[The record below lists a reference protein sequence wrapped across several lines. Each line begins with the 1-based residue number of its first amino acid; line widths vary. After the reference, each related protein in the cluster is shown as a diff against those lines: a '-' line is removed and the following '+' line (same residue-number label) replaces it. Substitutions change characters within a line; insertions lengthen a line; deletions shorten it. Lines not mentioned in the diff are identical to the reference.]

1 MCRITAYA
9 GAPLA
14 ADALIFGGT
23 HSLLRQSYVPQELLY
38 GNVNADGYGVVWYL
52 DGTPIRTGGAHPIWQ
67 DGDLRALL
75 ASVSSSTILASVRNA
90 TPGIP
95 IAGGNQPLV
104 HGRWSFVLNGFVE
117 NFRAS
122 HMRELRS
129 HLPDDLYGHLAGS
142 SDSETL
148 FLLAVAAMQKGA
160 SRLDALSH
168 VGDIV
173 LEAVQPEQHMAQL
186 TMVLADGDG
195 IGILLTGSE
204 TTTNSLYLARGHPMA
219 PDGSLLASERLDD
232 HSSWEGVTPH
242 EVIEIIIP

>member
-1 MCRITAYA
+1 M
-9 GAPLA
+9 
-14 ADALIFGGT
+14 
-23 HSLLRQSYVPQELLY
+23 
-38 GNVNADGYGVVWYL
+38 
-52 DGTPIRTGGAHPIWQ
+52 
-67 DGDLRALL
+67 
-75 ASVSSSTILASVRNA
+75 LASVRNA

-104 HGRWSFVLNGFVE
+104 HGRWTFILNGFVE

-122 HMRELRS
+122 HMRALRS

-148 FLLAVAAMQKGA
+148 FLLAVAAVQSGA
-160 SRLDALSH
+160 SRLDALRR
-168 VGDIV
+168 VRDIV
-173 LEAVQPEQHMAQL
+173 LEAVQAENHTAQL

-195 IGILLTGSE
+195 IGVLPTASE

-219 PDGSLLASERLDD
+219 PDGTLLASERLDD

-242 EVIEIIIP
+242 EDLELLCK